1 MRCDPLRHSLARGTL
16 KVERCSVGNVAYRC
30 GQRYS
35 FATHDNVTPA
45 TTLTQ
50 HLLIRGHVQGVS
62 YRWFMVQAAQQRGVR
77 GWVRNRHDGCVEA
90 LVTGPAD
97 AVQSLIEWA
106 HQGPPHAR
114 VDRVEV
120 TSVPAPSE
128 PFADFAQRETV

>member
-1 MRCDPLRHSLARGTL
+1 MRCDPLRHSLARGNL
-16 KVERCSVGNVAYRC
+16 KVDLCSVGNAAYHC

-35 FATHDNVTPA
+35 SAMPDNVTPT

-62 YRWFMVQAAQQRGVR
+62 YRWSMVQAAQQRGVR

-90 LVTGPAD
+90 LVTGSAD
-97 AVQSLIEWA
+97 AVQSLVAWA

-114 VDRVEV
+114 VDGVEV